1 MNFNKIIAKL
11 QTVFS
16 VTKSELFFVGIV
28 LLGLTMGA
36 VVQMISQE
44 EAHSFAENKDEI
56 YSALDSL
63 ASISETTYIGVEPEK
78 SESFP
83 ELVEADTVVEKES
96 FFPASKKKEMPADK
110 ININSASKV
119 ELMKLPG
126 VGEATAMK
134 IIEFRKS
141 SPFKKPE
148 DIMKVKG
155 IGIKKFE
162 KMKQYI
168 ITK

>member
-56 YSALDSL
+56 YRALDSL

-96 FFPASKKKEMPADK
+96 FFPASKKKEMPTDK

>member
-1 MNFNKIIAKL
+1 MHTDN
-11 QTVFS
+11 
-16 VTKSELFFVGIV
+16 
-28 LLGLTMGA
+28 
-36 VVQMISQE
+36 
-44 EAHSFAENKDEI
+44 
-56 YSALDSL
+56 
-63 ASISETTYIGVEPEK
+63 
-78 SESFP
+78 
-83 ELVEADTVVEKES
+83 
-96 FFPASKKKEMPADK
+96 